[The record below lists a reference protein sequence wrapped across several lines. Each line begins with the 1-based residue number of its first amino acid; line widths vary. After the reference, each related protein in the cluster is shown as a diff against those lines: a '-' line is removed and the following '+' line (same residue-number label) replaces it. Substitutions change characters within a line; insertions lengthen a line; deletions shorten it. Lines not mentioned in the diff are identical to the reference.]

1 MTTQLQELYSKA
13 ADAAIADGCTADD
26 SPNGCI
32 SQWVQKNVNYRE
44 GTLFFIVLGICAEIA
59 DREARAEGF
68 ENNIDKAAK
77 LAFAKLWCQLGEGGE
92 LHQFDNIV
100 QAAEYLNG
108 LGAGQVTGWAA
119 TGFDTPNYHGDDRVL
134 LFRGG
139 ADGTFYRPLNPAERE
154 AVSLAM
160 QECYQ

>member
-44 GTLFFIVLGICAEIA
+44 DTLFFIVLGICAEIA

-92 LHQFDNIV
+92 LQSLNNV
-100 QAAEYLNG
+100 SEATVYLNE
-108 LGAGQVTGWAA
+108 LGAGQVTEWAA

-134 LFRGG
+134 MFWGG
-139 ADGTFYRPLNPAERE
+139 NDGTFYRALNEAERQY
-154 AVSLAM
+154 VQSAM
-160 QECYQ
+160 QGVLN